1 MPGFY
6 FGEVQNIAEKLEQDV
21 SRLRNQFCL
30 VRYLGW
36 KVLAQR
42 DELGCRDHTIERRA
56 NFMAHVS
63 EKLALCPRSFFRPM
77 SRELELMSAFGN
89 QFFQILVCFAC
100 FTQRHLAARMSS
112 PCQLNEPNSHDER
125 KAEANQSAAQ
135 NDVR

>member
-63 EKLALCPRSFFRPM
+63 EKLPLCPRSFFRPM
-77 SRELELMSAFGN
+77 SPQPELLSAFRN
-89 QFFQILVCFAC
+89 QFFHILLFFTS
-100 FTQRHLAARMSS
+100 FTQPHPL
-112 PCQLNEPNSHDER
+112 PP
-125 KAEANQSAAQ
+125 
-135 NDVR
+135 